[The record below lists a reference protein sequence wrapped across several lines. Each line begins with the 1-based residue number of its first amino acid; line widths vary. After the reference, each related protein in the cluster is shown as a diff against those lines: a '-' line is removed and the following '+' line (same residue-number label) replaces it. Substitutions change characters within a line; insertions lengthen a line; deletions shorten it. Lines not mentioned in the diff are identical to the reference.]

1 MTDMKLFIKKN
12 IIFAFLFSLLPVSL
26 FCFEPVETS
35 QLLISYLE
43 NDNDLKNVSIDAQ
56 KAELSYSST
65 KIANG
70 FEITLST
77 GNILI
82 RTDSDGTNF
91 SIKPSVQM
99 SLPQASN
106 LSVNLSS
113 NISSQTQMEDSKINA
128 SVDILGSN
136 NLNRKITL
144 LKAERS
150 LIESKRKL
158 QQQALKSEKNFYTE
172 LKTLLNSTNSI
183 INLQKTLYTNK
194 MDFEKIKAQG
204 YSQTSSTYRLAQNKV
219 ISTEHD
225 IENATRSLIH
235 AYVIFY
241 KKCGYDI
248 SLDNSINFYEL
259 IPNDISEVSP
269 IDATAFNQDLYSEIE
284 SAIWSHKIN
293 SMQRK
298 AKANFSLS
306 ANGGV
311 TLNNSNTKS
320 TTIDAGISAGYQGV
334 TVGAG
339 VNVPVDSN
347 PYPAVTLSATV
358 SPNTFRQN
366 AITNR
371 SDELD
376 EQKELLAI
384 ENARSNYATQLV
396 DLQQNL
402 EDLQWSQKTDSDSFE
417 MYDKLEKDLSKW
429 YKDGFITESEYLSA
443 KVNVQFYT
451 VKQIINKIDL
461 IIYNDNVSTMFVDEI
476 SEN

>member
-1 MTDMKLFIKKN
+1 MKYTFFKKETWL
-12 IIFAFLFSLLPVSL
+12 FLFSLFSASL

-35 QLLISYLE
+35 KLLISYLQ
-43 NDNDLKNVSIDAQ
+43 NDNDLKTVSIDAQ

-65 KIANG
+65 TIANG

-77 GNILI
+77 GNIVI
-82 RTDSDGTNF
+82 KTDSNGTDF

-106 LSVNLSS
+106 LSVNVST
-113 NISSQTQMEDSKINA
+113 NISTQNKMEDSKINA
-128 SVDILGSN
+128 SIDILGSN

-150 LIESKRKL
+150 LLESKRKL
-158 QQQALKSEKNFYTE
+158 HEQALKSEKNFYTE
-172 LKTLLNSTNSI
+172 LKTLLNSINSI
-183 INLQKTLYTNK
+183 INSQKNLYTNK
-194 MDFEKIKAQG
+194 IDFEKIKAQG

-235 AYVIFY
+235 SYIIFY

-248 SLDNSINFYEL
+248 SLDNSIDFFEL
-259 IPNDISEVSP
+259 IPNDIAVVEPVDVTS
-269 IDATAFNQDLYSEIE
+269 FKQNLYSEIE
-284 SAIWSHKIN
+284 SALWTNKIN

-298 AKANFSLS
+298 AKTNFSLA

-334 TVGAG
+334 LIGAG
-339 VNVPVDSN
+339 VNVPVENN
-347 PYPAVTLSATV
+347 PYPAVTFSATI

-366 AITNR
+366 SITSRTN
-371 SDELD
+371 SLD

-396 DLQQNL
+396 TLQQNL
-402 EDLQWSQKTDSDSFE
+402 EDLQWASKTDLDSYE
-417 MYDKLEKDLSKW
+417 MYSTLEKDLSKW

-461 IIYNDNVSTMFVDEI
+461 IIYNDNVSTMFVEEI

>member
-1 MTDMKLFIKKN
+1 MKHFFSKQNIFL
-12 IIFAFLFSLLPVSL
+12 IIFFSPVSL
-26 FCFEPVETS
+26 FCFEPEATS
-35 QLLISYLE
+35 QLLISYLQ
-43 NDNDLKNVSIDAQ
+43 NDNELKNVSIDAQ
-56 KAELSYSST
+56 KAELSYSSA
-65 KIANG
+65 KISNG

-82 RTDSDGTNF
+82 STNNEGANF
-91 SIKPSVQM
+91 SIKPSVQV

-106 LSVNLSS
+106 LSLNVST
-113 NISSQTQMEDSKINA
+113 NISLQSQMEDTRFNA

-136 NLNRKITL
+136 SLNRKITL

-150 LIESKRKL
+150 LIEAKRKL
-158 QQQALKSEKNFYTE
+158 HEQALKSEKNFYTE

-183 INLQKTLYTNK
+183 INSQKTLYTNK
-194 MDFEKIKAQG
+194 IDFEKIKAQG

-219 ISTEHD
+219 ISSEHE

-248 SLDNSINFYEL
+248 TLDNSIDFYEL
-259 IPNDISEVSP
+259 IPTDIAQVEPLDVTSFS
-269 IDATAFNQDLYSEIE
+269 QDLYSEIE

-298 AKANFSLS
+298 AKSNFSLA

-311 TLNNSNTKS
+311 TLNNSNTNS

-334 TVGAG
+334 IVGAG

-366 AITNR
+366 AITKR
-371 SDELD
+371 SDALD
-376 EQKELLAI
+376 EEKELLAI
-384 ENARSNYATQLV
+384 ENARSNYATKLV

-402 EDLQWSQKTDSDSFE
+402 EDLQWSQKTDSDSYE
-417 MYDKLEKDLSKW
+417 MYDKLEKDLFKW

-443 KVNVQFYT
+443 KVNVQFYS